1 MAKYNALEVFDML
14 KQQLDTNNKGE
25 ITFKL
30 SDFKITVQQNNV
42 VGNILEEWLDKWMT
56 KNNIDHVYNHSQ
68 SSPDFWLNVSQS
80 KDDWLEIKSFTGSPN
95 FDIGNFMSYI
105 SDAMDK
111 PWKLQSNYLLIE
123 YRMDMETGIITINN
137 VWLKKVWEISCP
149 SAKWAV
155 KVQDK
160 KNIIYNLRPA
170 TWYSEKTDFDVFNSL
185 EDFLSALDF
194 VIKTYPGTAKIGL
207 DWKRKVEKAYN
218 DYYKKLLNIPLWQD
232 IVQNYPKK

>member
-1 MAKYNALEVFDML
+1 MAKYNALQVFDLL
-14 KQQLDTNNKGE
+14 KEQLSTNNQGE
-25 ITFKL
+25 ITFRL
-30 SDFKITVQQNNV
+30 SDFQITVQQNNV

-68 SSPDFWLNVSQS
+68 SSPDFWLNATLSN
-80 KDDWLEIKSFTGSPN
+80 DDWLEIKSFTGSPN

-123 YRMDMETGIITINN
+123 YKMDMETGIITINN

-170 TWYSEKTDFDVFNSL
+170 TWYSEKTDFDTFKSL

-194 VIKTYPGTAKIGL
+194 VIKTYPSTAKIGL
-207 DWKRKVEKAYN
+207 EWKRKVEKAYK
-218 DYYKKLLNIPLWQD
+218 DYYNKSLNIPLWQD
-232 IVQNYPKK
+232 IVQNYQKK

>member
-1 MAKYNALEVFDML
+1 MAKYNATDVFNLL
-14 KQQLDTNNKGE
+14 KQQLNNNNQGE
-25 ITFKL
+25 ISFKL
-30 SDFKITVQQNNV
+30 SNFNITVQQNNV

-56 KNNIDHVYNHSQ
+56 KNNIDHIYNHSQ
-68 SSPDFWLNVSQS
+68 SSPDFWLSSTTTN
-80 KDDWLEIKSFTGSPN
+80 DDWLEIKSFTGSPN

-123 YRMDMETGIITINN
+123 YKMDMETGIITINN

-155 KVQDK
+155 KVQYK
-160 KNIIYNLRPA
+160 KNVIYNLRPA
-170 TWYSEKTDFDVFNSL
+170 TWYSPNTDFDTFKSL

-194 VIKTYPGTAKIGL
+194 VIKTYPNTAAIGL
-207 DWKRKVEKAYN
+207 NWKQKVETAYN
-218 DYYKKLLNIPLWQD
+218 VYYKKTLSIPLWQN